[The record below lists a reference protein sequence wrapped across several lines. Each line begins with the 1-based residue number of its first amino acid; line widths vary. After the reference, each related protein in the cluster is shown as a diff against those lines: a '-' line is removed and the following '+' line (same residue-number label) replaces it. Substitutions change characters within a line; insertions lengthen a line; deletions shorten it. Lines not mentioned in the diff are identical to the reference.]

1 MSFLVEVEHRFRA
14 VQGLPSPVR
23 AREGLPLL
31 ASGEGVDVVVTAG
44 VAFED
49 EQLTERGWFFD
60 TDAAAVALRLV
71 CAGLADRPWTEVFTF
86 RPTFEL
92 VVRHL
97 HAELAKTMP
106 QLVFTQIR
114 DQTFGVTTR
123 YDGAGIAGG

>member
-1 MSFLVEVEHRFRA
+1 MSYLVEVEHRFRA

-31 ASGEGVDVVVTAG
+31 TSGEGVEVVVTAG

-60 TDAAAVALRLV
+60 TDAAAVTLRGR
-71 CAGLADRPWTEVFTF
+71 CAELEARPWTEVFAF

-92 VVRHL
+92 VARHL
-97 HAELAKTMP
+97 FVALAGELP
-106 QLVFTQIR
+106 QLTFVEIR
-114 DQTFGVTTR
+114 DRTFGTTTR
-123 YDGAGIAGG
+123 YHRPRA